1 MRNFAGTCDG
11 HVHLRVASLMAPVH
25 FLQQEFLVGGRDV
38 EALAR
43 LVDEVRRPLSLL
55 GEPRERTAQRF
66 VRRHDG
72 RERHGVIVRPQARES
87 GHDESLRTAVA
98 VDGARGAGHRESR
111 QLDAVHL
118 RCDPLQDV
126 HARDTS
132 PPIR

>member
-1 MRNFAGTCDG
+1 
-11 HVHLRVASLMAPVH
+11 MAPVH

-43 LVDEVRRPLSLL
+43 LVDEVRRPFSLL

-72 RERHGVIVRPQARES
+72 RERHGVIVRPQVRGS

-98 VDGARGAGHRESR
+98 VDGARGSQGAIQHVLPARSFVVRARKSICKSNRFNCHGS
-111 QLDAVHL
+111 
-118 RCDPLQDV
+118 
-126 HARDTS
+126 HADDL
-132 PPIR
+132 